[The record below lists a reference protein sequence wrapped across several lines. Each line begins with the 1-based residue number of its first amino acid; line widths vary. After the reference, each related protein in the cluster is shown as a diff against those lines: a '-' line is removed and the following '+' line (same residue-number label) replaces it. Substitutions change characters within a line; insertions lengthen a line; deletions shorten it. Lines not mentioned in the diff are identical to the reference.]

1 MSAIVEEDREHV
13 ETSYH
18 TIEISNDQNLSNK
31 ISQIPTEIFKYGFVP
46 TKDIN
51 EITAEKNDHH
61 SIFKRK
67 KQIQILID
75 YQSPRIGL

>member
-31 ISQIPTEIFKYGFVP
+31 ISQIPTETFKSGFVP
-46 TKDIN
+46 TKDKNESSADIN
-51 EITAEKNDHH
+51 YSQ

-67 KQIQILID
+67 SKFRFL
-75 YQSPRIGL
+75 